1 MSKHVLISTDDRV
14 TTLTI
19 SRPDKKNAL
28 TQDMYAALADA
39 ITAYDAGD
47 DARALV
53 ITGQG
58 DMFTAGNDL
67 ADFSTG
73 GSADGDV
80 PPVGRFLNAI
90 RDCGKPIIAAVNGP
104 AIGVGLTMLLHADLV
119 YAGKSATFVAP
130 FVKLGLV
137 PEAASSLLL
146 PATVGMAVANDILLA
161 GRTLTADEA
170 LQFGLVARLFAD
182 EDLQVSV
189 SAIARGVAASAPN
202 ALKASKALIRNRR
215 DVVVEQMAA
224 ESHHFVS
231 QLKSPDF
238 SESVA
243 AMKEKRQ
250 PIYA

>member
-1 MSKHVLISTDDRV
+1 MSNHIHISTADKV

-19 SRPDKKNAL
+19 SRSDKKNAL
-28 TQDMYAALADA
+28 TQEMYGALANA
-39 ITAYDAGD
+39 MVAYDTGD

-53 ITGQG
+53 ITGEG

-67 ADFSTG
+67 DDFSMG
-73 GSADGDV
+73 GNADDEV
-80 PPVGRFLNAI
+80 PPVARFLNAI
-90 RDCGKPIIAAVNGP
+90 CDCEKPIIVAVNGP

-119 YAGKSATFVAP
+119 YASTSATFVAP

-146 PATVGMAVANDILLA
+146 PAAVGMAIANDILLA

-170 LQFGLVARLFAD
+170 LQFGLVARVFAGD
-182 EDLQVSV
+182 ELQKSV
-189 SAIARGVAASAPN
+189 QEIAQNIAGSAPN

-215 DVVVEQMAA
+215 DAIVAQMAA
-224 ESHHFVS
+224 ESKHFVS

-238 SESVA
+238 SESVS
-243 AMKEKRQ
+243 AMKEKRR
-250 PIYA
+250 PFYA

>member
-1 MSKHVLISTDDRV
+1 MSNHVQISTADKV

-28 TQDMYAALADA
+28 TQEMYGALADA
-39 ITAYDAGD
+39 IVAYDSVD

-53 ITGQG
+53 ITGEG

-67 ADFSTG
+67 GDFSTG
-73 GSADGDV
+73 GDAEDEV
-80 PPVGRFLNAI
+80 PPVARFLNAI
-90 RDCGKPIIAAVNGP
+90 RDCEKPTIVAVNGP

-119 YAGKSATFVAP
+119 YASTSATFVAP

-146 PATVGMAVANDILLA
+146 PAAVGMAIANDILLA
-161 GRTLTADEA
+161 GRTLSADEA
-170 LQFGLVARLFAD
+170 LQFGLVARVFGDD
-182 EDLQVSV
+182 ELQQSV
-189 SAIARGVAASAPN
+189 QEIARNVAASAPN
-202 ALKASKALIRNRR
+202 AIKASKALIRNRR
-215 DVVVEQMAA
+215 DAIVAQMAA
-224 ESHHFVS
+224 ESEHFVS

-243 AMKEKRQ
+243 AMKEKRR
-250 PIYA
+250 PVYA